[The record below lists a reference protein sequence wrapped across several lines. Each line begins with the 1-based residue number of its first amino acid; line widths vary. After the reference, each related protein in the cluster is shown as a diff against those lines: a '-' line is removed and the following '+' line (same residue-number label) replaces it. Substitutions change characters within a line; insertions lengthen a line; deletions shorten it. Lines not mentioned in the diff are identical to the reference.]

1 MFPRASFFKSHRV
14 IAAQFV
20 LAVAALLLFA
30 QPIKTIAQN
39 AATSAQS
46 PAVPAQSAA
55 DPAQSAA
62 ASSPKDALVVP
73 TTAGLIRGIARAKG
87 GAQFLGIPYAEPPVG
102 PLRWHA
108 AVPHKSWTGV
118 RDANAFGASC
128 SQALLGGAWNRYDHA
143 HSSEDCLFL
152 NVITPAWP
160 AAKPLPVMFWIHGG
174 ANQGGSG
181 SGSLYNDGT
190 LLDHGVL
197 IVTINYRLGILGFFA
212 HPELT
217 SESPHYASGNYGLMD
232 QILALRWVHD
242 NIARFGGDPNNITVF
257 GQSAGSIDTGIL
269 MTSPLARGLFQKAI
283 GESGAP
289 FYPVLMSF
297 DQAQQAGQQFAASF
311 PALTTENPIDFL
323 RSVPADD
330 LIAKAAH
337 FQWGIPPVGPIV
349 DGWVIPRSPDEVFK
363 AGKEA
368 PIPLLLG
375 TTTREFGDNESPD
388 ALRKSIQEYAG
399 KFAPQA
405 LALYG
410 VADGGQGA
418 KDPLYGA
425 AGVQWN
431 ADTEFHCPVS
441 TEAVWHAAAHHPTF
455 LYELD
460 HAIPGQEAQGAL
472 HSADL
477 PYVFGSFPASGNI
490 SGNFGPVDFHLADL
504 METYWTNFAKTSDPN
519 DGSSSLG
526 SKKTGDPNNSGDP
539 SSTALAHWPEFNAA
553 QLYLVFTEDGQ
564 GVASNGPLR
573 APQCDLYREILA
585 VSMKHGQ

>member
-1 MFPRASFFKSHRV
+1 VFPPAFFLKSHRM
-14 IAAQFV
+14 IAALSV
-20 LAVAALLLFA
+20 LVFAALFI
-30 QPIKTIAQN
+30 P
-39 AATSAQS
+39 AQS
-46 PAVPAQSAA
+46 IEANAQSASAPAQSAA
-55 DPAQSAA
+55 V
-62 ASSPKDALVVP
+62 SSPKDALVVP

-108 AVPHKSWTGV
+108 PVPHKSWTGV
-118 RDANAFGASC
+118 RDTNAFGASC

-143 HSSEDCLFL
+143 QSSEDCLFL
-152 NVITPAWP
+152 NVITPVWP
-160 AAKPLPVMFWIHGG
+160 TAKPLPVMFWIHGG

-190 LLDHGVL
+190 LLNHGVL

-311 PALTTENPIDFL
+311 PALTGQNPIDFL

-368 PIPLLLG
+368 PIPLLVG
-375 TTTREFGDNESPD
+375 VTTREFGDNESPD
-388 ALRKSIQEYAG
+388 ALRKAIQDYAG
-399 KFAPQA
+399 KFAPQV

-410 VADGGQGA
+410 VADGGQGTN
-418 KDPLYGA
+418 DPLYGS

-441 TEAVWHAAAHHPTF
+441 TEALWHAAAHHPTF
-455 LYELD
+455 EYEFD

-472 HSADL
+472 HSSDL
-477 PYVFGSFPASGNI
+477 PYVFGSFPTSGNI
-490 SGNFGPVDFHLADL
+490 SGKFGPVDFHLADL
-504 METYWTNFAKTSDPN
+504 METYWINFAKSGDPN

-526 SKKTGDPNNSGDP
+526 STKTGDPNNSANP
-539 SSTALAHWPEFNAA
+539 SSAALPHWPEFNAA
-553 QLYLVFTEDGQ
+553 QLYLVFTEGGQ
-564 GVASNGPLR
+564 AVASTGPMR
-573 APQCDLYREILA
+573 GPQCDLYREILA

>member
-1 MFPRASFFKSHRV
+1 VFPPAFFLKSHRM
-14 IAAQFV
+14 IAALSV
-20 LAVAALLLFA
+20 LVFAALFI
-30 QPIKTIAQN
+30 P
-39 AATSAQS
+39 AQS
-46 PAVPAQSAA
+46 IEANAQSAAVPAQSASA
-55 DPAQSAA
+55 PAQSAA
-62 ASSPKDALVVP
+62 VSSPKDALVVP

-108 AVPHKSWTGV
+108 PVPHKSWTGV
-118 RDANAFGASC
+118 RDTNAFGASC

-143 HSSEDCLFL
+143 QSSEDCLFL
-152 NVITPAWP
+152 NVITPVWP
-160 AAKPLPVMFWIHGG
+160 TAKPLPVMFWIHGG

-190 LLDHGVL
+190 LLNHGVL

-311 PALTTENPIDFL
+311 PALTGQNPIDFL

-349 DGWVIPRSPDEVFK
+349 DGWVIPRSPDKVFK

-368 PIPLLLG
+368 PIPLLVG
-375 TTTREFGDNESPD
+375 VTTREFGDNESPD
-388 ALRKSIQEYAG
+388 ALRKAIQDYAG
-399 KFAPQA
+399 KFAPQV
-405 LALYG
+405 LTLYG
-410 VADGGQGA
+410 VADGGQGTN
-418 KDPLYGA
+418 DPLYGS

-441 TEAVWHAAAHHPTF
+441 TEALWHAAAHHPTF
-455 LYELD
+455 EYEFD

-472 HSADL
+472 HSSDL
-477 PYVFGSFPASGNI
+477 PYVFGSFPTSGNI
-490 SGNFGPVDFHLADL
+490 SGKFGPVDFHLADL
-504 METYWTNFAKTSDPN
+504 METYWINFAKSGDPN

-526 SKKTGDPNNSGDP
+526 STKTGDPNNSANP
-539 SSTALAHWPEFNAA
+539 SSAALPHWPEFNAA
-553 QLYLVFTEDGQ
+553 QLYLVFTEGGQ
-564 GVASNGPLR
+564 AVASTGPMR
-573 APQCDLYREILA
+573 GPQCDLYREILA

>member
-1 MFPRASFFKSHRV
+1 VFPPASFFKSHRK
-14 IAAQFV
+14 IAAQSV
-20 LAVAALLLFA
+20 LAFAALFLFA
-30 QPIKTIAQN
+30 QPIETIAQN
-39 AATSAQS
+39 ATTS
-46 PAVPAQSAA
+46 AQSAA
-55 DPAQSAA
+55 DPAQSAP
-62 ASSPKDALVVP
+62 ASSQNDPLVVS
-73 TTAGLIRGIARAKG
+73 TTGGLIRGIARAKG
-87 GAQFLGIPYAEPPVG
+87 GAQFLGIPYAEPPLG

-108 AVPHKSWTGV
+108 PVPHKSWTGV
-118 RDANAFGASC
+118 RDTNAFAASC
-128 SQALLGGAWNRYDHA
+128 SQALLGGAWNRYDHE

-160 AAKPLPVMFWIHGG
+160 TAAKPLPVMFWIHGG

-190 LLDHGVL
+190 LLNHGVVL
-197 IVTINYRLGILGFFA
+197 VTFNYRLGILGFFA

-232 QILALRWVHD
+232 QILALRWVHE

-269 MTSPLARGLFQKAI
+269 MTSPLGRGLFQKAI

-289 FYPVLMSF
+289 FFPTLMSF

-311 PALTTENPIDFL
+311 PALTTESPIDLL

-337 FQWGIPPVGPIV
+337 FEWGIPPVGPIV
-349 DGWVIPRSPDEVFK
+349 DGWVVPRSPDEVFK

-368 PIPLLLG
+368 PIPLLVG
-375 TTTREFGDNESPD
+375 VTTREFGAGDSSD
-388 ALRKSIQEYAG
+388 ALRKSIQDYAG

-410 VADGGQGA
+410 VADGGQG
-418 KDPLYGA
+418 KNDPLYGS
-425 AGVQWN
+425 AGVQWS
-431 ADTEFHCPVS
+431 ADTQFHCPVS
-441 TEAVWHAAAHHPTF
+441 TEALWHAAAHHSTF
-455 LYELD
+455 LYEFD

-472 HSADL
+472 HSAEL
-477 PYVFGSFPASGNI
+477 PYVFGSFPTSGNI
-490 SGNFGPVDFHLADL
+490 SGKFGPVDVHLADL
-504 METYWTNFAKTSDPN
+504 MEDYWTNFAKTGDPN

-526 SKKTGDPNNSGDP
+526 SKKTGDPNSSGDANSADP
-539 SSTALAHWPEFNAA
+539 SSTALAHWPELDAA
-553 QLYLVFTEDGQ
+553 QLYFVFTEDGQ
-564 GVASNGPLR
+564 GVASTSPFR

-585 VSMKHGQ
+585 VNMKHGQ

>member
-1 MFPRASFFKSHRV
+1 VFPPASFFKPHRT
-14 IAAQFV
+14 IAAQSV
-20 LAVAALLLFA
+20 LAFAALVLFA

-39 AATSAQS
+39 ATTNAQS
-46 PAVPAQSAA
+46 TAASAQSAA
-55 DPAQSAA
+55 LPSQRCTALTQNDP
-62 ASSPKDALVVP
+62 LVVP
-73 TTAGLIRGIARAKG
+73 TTAGLVRGIARAKG
-87 GAQFLGIPYAEPPVG
+87 GAQFLGIPYAEPPLG

-108 AVPHKSWTGV
+108 PVPHKSWTGV
-118 RDANAFGASC
+118 RDANAFSASC
-128 SQALLGGAWNRYDHA
+128 SQALLGGAWNRYDHE

-160 AAKPLPVMFWIHGG
+160 AAAKPLPVMFWIHGG

-190 LLDHGVL
+190 LLNHGVL

-212 HPELT
+212 HPQLT
-217 SESPHYASGNYGLMD
+217 GESSHYASGNYGLMD

-269 MTSPLARGLFQKAI
+269 MVSPLARGLFQKAI

-289 FYPVLMSF
+289 FYPVLMPF
-297 DQAQQAGQQFAASF
+297 DQAQQADQEFAASF
-311 PALTTENPIDFL
+311 PELTSENPIDFL
-323 RSVPADD
+323 RSVSADD

-337 FQWGIPPVGPIV
+337 FEWGIPPVGPIV
-349 DGWVIPRSPDEVFK
+349 DGWVVPRSPEEVFK

-368 PIPLLLG
+368 PIPLMLG
-375 TTTREFGDNESPD
+375 TTTREFGAGEPPD
-388 ALRKSIQEYAG
+388 ALRKSIQDYAG

-410 VADGGQGA
+410 VADGGPGTD
-418 KDPLYGA
+418 DPLYGS
-425 AGVQWN
+425 AGIQWN
-431 ADTEFHCPVS
+431 ADTEFHCPIS
-441 TEAVWHAAAHHPTF
+441 SEAHWHTAAQHPTF
-455 LYELD
+455 LYEFD
-460 HAIPGQEAQGAL
+460 HAIPGQETQGAI

-490 SGNFGPVDFHLADL
+490 SGKFGPIDFNLADL
-504 METYWTNFAKTSDPN
+504 MESYWTNFAKTSDPN
-519 DGSSSLG
+519 S
-526 SKKTGDPNNSGDP
+526 SGDP
-539 SSTALAHWPEFNAA
+539 SSADPNSTALPHWPEFDAA
-553 QLYLVFTEDGQ
+553 QLYFKFTEDGK
-564 GVASNGPLR
+564 GVASTVPFR

-585 VSMKHGQ
+585 VSMKHGD